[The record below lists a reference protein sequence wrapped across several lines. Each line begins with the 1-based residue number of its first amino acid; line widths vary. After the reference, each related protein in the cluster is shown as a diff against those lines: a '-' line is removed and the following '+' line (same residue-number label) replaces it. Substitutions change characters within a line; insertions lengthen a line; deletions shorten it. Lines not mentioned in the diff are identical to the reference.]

1 MLAVPGRH
9 PTLHQQDIET
19 QHQQI
24 EEDPYHGEGQN
35 AGAKVRCHRDELREE
50 GDEEE
55 NVLGIGH
62 AGHEALRKA
71 TTCKDRRTGP
81 GIPAHPCHQAAHG
94 RITDVE

>member
-1 MLAVPGRH
+1 MFAKGRH
-9 PTLHQQDIET
+9 PTLHQQDIRFQT

-24 EEDPYHGEGQN
+24 EEDPYHGGSECWC
-35 AGAKVRCHRDELREE
+35 RWCHRDELREE
-50 GDEEE
+50 GNEEE

-81 GIPAHPCHQAAHG
+81 GILAHPAIKPPTA
-94 RITDVE
+94 V